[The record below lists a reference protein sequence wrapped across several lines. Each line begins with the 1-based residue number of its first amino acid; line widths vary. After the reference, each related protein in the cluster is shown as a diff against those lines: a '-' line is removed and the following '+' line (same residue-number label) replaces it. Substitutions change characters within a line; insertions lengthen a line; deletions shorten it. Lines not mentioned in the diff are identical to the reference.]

1 VAHDDT
7 GMMMLTFFHV
17 KNDYLARQLPVG
29 SKRIICGAVEWYDGT
44 PTMAHPDVMA
54 APEKA
59 AEVLRLAPLYPLTA
73 GLSQRMVQKAMAQ
86 ALATV
91 RPLPEW
97 LDAAFIQE
105 QKLPSLT
112 QALATLHNPATE
124 ADITPV
130 APPRIR
136 LAYDELLAN
145 QLALALARRM
155 EQRQKSY
162 PIRFDASLEKKWRSA
177 LPFTLTQGQDNILA
191 DIRADMGAGTRMV
204 RLLQGD
210 VGSGKTILAFAAMA
224 QAVGSGL
231 QACLMAP
238 TDLLARQ
245 HMETL
250 TPLADVLCVR
260 SALLSGKMTQAAQ
273 EALRA

>member
-1 VAHDDT
+1 
-7 GMMMLTFFHV
+7 M
-17 KNDYLARQLPVG
+17 
-29 SKRIICGAVEWYDGT
+29 
-44 PTMAHPDVMA
+44 
-54 APEKA
+54 
-59 AEVLRLAPLYPLTA
+59 
-73 GLSQRMVQKAMAQ
+73 
-86 ALATV
+86 
-91 RPLPEW
+91 
-97 LDAAFIQE
+97 
-105 QKLPSLT
+105 
-112 QALATLHNPATE
+112 
-124 ADITPV
+124 
-130 APPRIR
+130 R

-162 PIRFDASLEKKWRSA
+162 PIRFDAALEKKWRSA
-177 LPFTLTQGQDNILA
+177 LPFTLTQGQENILA

-250 TPLADVLCVR
+250 PPHDRVPR
-260 SALLSGKMTQAAQ
+260 
-273 EALRA
+273 RR